1 MKHRAAI
8 LGLGLILVPSVAS
21 AWPQRRDYFLDAP
34 RPGTFVH
41 ADVFTAGAQATLEK
55 RIALEDENLGMFHL
69 RANAM
74 ASLGYADFGAHTDIR
89 FLGLFTIGGSV
100 GYRRV
105 WQNYS
110 WDPATTPNNRDNRH
124 AKLDSASDPRGPKVA
139 SWPWFEARARM
150 VIPLEP
156 LWFVSNATMRW
167 ESPGSDG
174 KQDSNG
180 MPDNAF
186 DWFHTNVHDSGR
198 LFRFDA
204 TMFYRH
210 RSFGG
215 VGPTIRY
222 MDLPRG
228 GERVSELAYGLTLG
242 TRPGMF
248 RKDDLFLLQMLFD
261 FKDKDKSF
269 GWHVG
274 PLYKIPSYIM
284 LIYRRSFEL

>member
-1 MKHRAAI
+1 M
-8 LGLGLILVPSVAS
+8 VPSVAS

-34 RPGTFVH
+34 RAGNFLH
-41 ADVFTAGAQATLEK
+41 ADLFTAGAQATIEK
-55 RIALEDENLGMFHL
+55 RIALEDENLGMFHM
-69 RANAM
+69 RANAV
-74 ASLGYADFGAHTDIR
+74 ASLGFADFGAHTDLR

-110 WDPATTPNNRDNRH
+110 WDPKTPNDRTNRNDKTDT
-124 AKLDSASDPRGPKVA
+124 ATDPRGPKGV

-156 LWFVSNATMRW
+156 LWLVTNFTMRW

-174 KQDSNG
+174 LQDSNG
-180 MPDNAF
+180 MPNNAF

-198 LFRFDA
+198 LMRFDA

-210 RSFGG
+210 KSFGG
-215 VGPTIRY
+215 IGPTIRY
-222 MDLPRG
+222 MDLPVN
-228 GERVSELAYGLTLG
+228 GERKSELAYGITFG
-242 TRPGMF
+242 TRPGAF
-248 RKDDLFLLQMLFD
+248 AKDDLFLIQTLFD
-261 FKDKDKSF
+261 FKDSGKSF

-274 PLYKIPSYIM
+274 PLYKIPMYAM
-284 LIYRRSFEL
+284 LIYRKSFEL